1 MTEVLPVERL
11 ELQSTVQLVLQDMA
25 LVVLQGMVPVVLQGM
40 VLVVLQGMV
49 PAVHDVVRVP
59 LGMVLVHQDRHLGIQ
74 GTPGRP
80 QAPGAGSSPGVEGHQ
95 GCEQARRRRAEDGGE
110 RRRGRRGSIQWGC
123 QHLAFMA
130 CMMPSTAAG
139 TARSPSGAESPKVP

>member
-1 MTEVLPVERL
+1 MTELLPVERL

-25 LVVLQGMVPVVLQGM
+25 LVVLQGM

-59 LGMVLVHQDRHLGIQ
+59 LGMVLVRQDRHLGIQ

>member
-1 MTEVLPVERL
+1 MTELLPVERL

-49 PAVHDVVRVP
+49 LAVHDVVRVP
-59 LGMVLVHQDRHLGIQ
+59 LGMVLVRQDRHLGIQ

-80 QAPGAGSSPGVEGHQ
+80 QVGMGEEGSYRGTPLR
-95 GCEQARRRRAEDGGE
+95 CAN
-110 RRRGRRGSIQWGC
+110 GRRVVCSGVCSHPKRRSCAMQTCCG
-123 QHLAFMA
+123 LGLNA
-130 CMMPSTAAG
+130 CYQRVHS
-139 TARSPSGAESPKVP
+139 

>member
-1 MTEVLPVERL
+1 MTELLPVERL

-40 VLVVLQGMV
+40 V

-59 LGMVLVHQDRHLGIQ
+59 LGMVLVRQDRHLGIQ

>member
-25 LVVLQGMVPVVLQGM
+25 LVVLQGMV
-40 VLVVLQGMV
+40 LVVLQGMV

-59 LGMVLVHQDRHLGIQ
+59 LGMVLVRQDRHLGIQ